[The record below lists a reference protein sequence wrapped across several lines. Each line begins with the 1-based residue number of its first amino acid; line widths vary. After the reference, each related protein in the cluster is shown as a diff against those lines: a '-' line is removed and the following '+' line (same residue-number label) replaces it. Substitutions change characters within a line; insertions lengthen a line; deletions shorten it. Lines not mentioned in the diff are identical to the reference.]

1 MFFCLD
7 PLNSKFYNNY
17 GIFPQYILPQLIFR
31 QLYSSF
37 LETESIK
44 KSNFNFQYTK
54 IITLHQDILN
64 HIAFFFLLIR
74 TAIDKN

>member
-1 MFFCLD
+1 MVFCLD

-17 GIFPQYILPQLIFR
+17 GKFPQYILAWLIFR

-44 KSNFNFQYTK
+44 KMSNFYIFSGQK
-54 IITLHQDILN
+54 LVPE
-64 HIAFFFLLIR
+64 
-74 TAIDKN
+74 